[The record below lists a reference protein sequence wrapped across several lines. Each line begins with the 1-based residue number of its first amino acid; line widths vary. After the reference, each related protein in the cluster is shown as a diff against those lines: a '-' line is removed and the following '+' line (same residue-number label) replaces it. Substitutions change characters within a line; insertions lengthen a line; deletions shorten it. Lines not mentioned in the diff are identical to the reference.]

1 MVKFLEIAQ
10 EEDFY
15 IVLRPGPYICAERDN
30 VTINKHNHIY
40 NIYLL
45 LSSIDFN
52 CAGRPTPLALHQVPG
67 DQGAHQRFQL
77 YSRGG
82 QVVRPVNATPTAL
95 AYRQRRQDHNGAS
108 GE

>member
-30 VTINKHNHIY
+30 VTINKHNISSFSTTTT
-40 NIYLL
+40 
-45 LSSIDFN
+45 SSIDFN

-67 DQGAHQRFQL
+67 DQGAHQRCQL

-82 QVVRPVNATPTAL
+82 QVVRPINATPTAL
-95 AYRQRRQDHNGAS
+95 AYRQWGQDHNGAG